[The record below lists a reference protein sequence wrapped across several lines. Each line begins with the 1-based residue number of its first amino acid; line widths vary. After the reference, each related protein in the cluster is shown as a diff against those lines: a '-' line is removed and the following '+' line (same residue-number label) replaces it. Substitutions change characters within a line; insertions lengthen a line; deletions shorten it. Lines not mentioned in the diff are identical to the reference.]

1 MIPTGWSAPH
11 FTSHPPA
18 SLFPLTLP
26 LSFCSWFGLPHE
38 VAPPPSLSPTSAFL
52 PPLSRSSSHSTFSHL
67 PSHLLSHI
75 ILTHPTHSPPTL
87 SRHHSQH
94 SSPPLS
100 SLSPSMS
107 LPPPSLVLPTS
118 PSFHLPPL
126 TLLPPTSPLHLC
138 SHLLLSH
145 FPIFQWTICQFEL
158 LSTLQIQLGSWQD
171 KCIRTV

>member
-52 PPLSRSSSHSTFSHL
+52 PPLSRSSSHCKFSHL

-87 SRHHSQH
+87 STSLPTFF
-94 SSPPLS
+94 SAAFFPVSFNVSPTSLPCTPHLPL
-100 SLSPSMS
+100 
-107 LPPPSLVLPTS
+107 LPPPSSHRAPSHPLYTSARISSSPTFLFFNG
-118 PSFHLPPL
+118 PFAN
-126 TLLPPTSPLHLC
+126 
-138 SHLLLSH
+138 LS
-145 FPIFQWTICQFEL
+145 
-158 LSTLQIQLGSWQD
+158 S
-171 KCIRTV
+171 